1 MEVVVEGVN
10 TVKEFGV
17 FVKLLPDGPTA
28 LLHLSNISREWIDG
42 SNLASLFTPG
52 EKIKVCA

>member
-1 MEVVVEGVN
+1 MEGVN